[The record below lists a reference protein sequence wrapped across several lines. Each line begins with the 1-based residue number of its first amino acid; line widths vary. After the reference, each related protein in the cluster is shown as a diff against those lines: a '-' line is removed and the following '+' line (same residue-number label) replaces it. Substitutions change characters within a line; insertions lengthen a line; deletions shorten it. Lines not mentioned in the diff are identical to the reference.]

1 MVAEEPLRH
10 QEPFL
15 IPTRDSASHPPVH
28 FPSWLFVFLLIYAA
42 MFPGLRIVPGTW
54 EGLSI
59 Y

>member
-1 MVAEEPLRH
+1 MFSIKAKLIFI
-10 QEPFL
+10 QENDDTVIVL
-15 IPTRDSASHPPVH
+15 V
-28 FPSWLFVFLLIYAA
+28 WLFVFLLIYAA